1 MGYADYFLPER
12 LEHAETLFFPDL
24 NALNDW
30 NGLNQQH
37 LAFG

>member
-1 MGYADYFLPER
+1 MGYAHCVL
-12 LEHAETLFFPDL
+12 AKNTETLFFHD
-24 NALNDW
+24 LNDW